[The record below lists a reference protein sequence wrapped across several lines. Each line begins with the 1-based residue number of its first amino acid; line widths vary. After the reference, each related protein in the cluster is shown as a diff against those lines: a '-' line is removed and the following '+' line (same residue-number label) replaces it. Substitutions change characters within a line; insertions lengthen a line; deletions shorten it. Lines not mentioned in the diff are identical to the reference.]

1 MSHYQTVRNFQRNHL
16 GFPTVISDWRKKE
29 RPHPNKTN
37 EWEKE
42 TLSKRENNN
51 CSFAIMAYP
60 KKYKCI
66 SRAFWCIHYFKWKF
80 LKRRK
85 YGRDGERG
93 RVGAVYIRNKRNF
106 CSARGDGKRGK
117 RVKRNG
123 RKWRVCRIHLLCYDL
138 ARFSEGENAFILR
151 DRQQNLVFR
160 LWQIKG
166 NGKIKGDKLGRRGC
180 TEATFGG
187 ESEMYALWI
196 VELIL

>member
-1 MSHYQTVRNFQRNHL
+1 MYNFFNNPELKQKYLRWFSRIFYLIDIQSRKKMSHYQTVRNFQRNHL

-151 DRQQNLVFR
+151 IAN
-160 LWQIKG
+160 
-166 NGKIKGDKLGRRGC
+166 KILSSVYGR
-180 TEATFGG
+180 
-187 ESEMYALWI
+187 
-196 VELIL
+196 